1 MRRPLVLTPGDP
13 LGIGPEVA
21 VAALSQLGESAVL
34 VGDGAAI
41 ERWAG
46 PLPRTPSVEGAAGL
60 CILEPAGEEPVEVAA
75 LRVAVQAC
83 LEGHAGALVT
93 GPIHK
98 ASLVERGFA
107 HRGHTE
113 FLGELCGVPG
123 PVMAFVGQGHRASLV
138 TTHVPLSQVAPAIN
152 REKVLHVIRASHA
165 FCVERLGLAQPRIA
179 VCGLNPHAGEG
190 GVLGSE
196 ELQHIGPACSDAREF
211 GIQVEGPVSAEAAF
225 RWNASGRVDW
235 VVGMYHDQVLA
246 PLKLVEFGSLVN
258 VTLGLPICRTSVDH
272 GTARDIAGEGTAD
285 PSSMVSAIS
294 LALGLVQSPHMSSET
309 TPSQGGYPPRDSQS
323 TTGPQVRQ
331 SASSSPSGS

>member
-1 MRRPLVLTPGDP
+1 M
-13 LGIGPEVA
+13 
-21 VAALSQLGESAVL
+21 
-34 VGDGAAI
+34 
-41 ERWAG
+41 
-46 PLPRTPSVEGAAGL
+46 

-75 LRVAVQAC
+75 LRLAVQAC
-83 LEGHAGALVT
+83 LEGHAAALVT

-98 ASLVERGFA
+98 VSLVERGFA
-107 HRGHTE
+107 YRGHTE
-113 FLGELCGVPG
+113 FLGKLCGVSD
-123 PVMAFVGQGHRASLV
+123 PVMAFVGQHHRASLV
-138 TTHVPLSQVAPAIN
+138 TTHVPLAQVAPAIT

-165 FCVERLGLAQPRIA
+165 FCVEQLGLSHPRIA

-196 ELQHIGPACSDAREF
+196 ELEHIGPACSQALEL
-211 GIQVEGPVSAEAAF
+211 GIRVEGPVSAEAAF
-225 RWNASGRVDW
+225 RWNAAGRADW

-272 GTARDIAGEGTAD
+272 GTARDIAGQGTANAD
-285 PSSMVSAIS
+285 SMVAAIS
-294 LALGLVQSPHMSSET
+294 LALQLVQSPHMSSET
-309 TPSQGGYPPRDSQS
+309 PPPQGGYPPSDSQS

>member
-1 MRRPLVLTPGDP
+1 MRCPLVLTPGDP
-13 LGIGPEVA
+13 KGIGPEVA
-21 VAALSQLGESAVL
+21 VAALSHLGESAVL
-34 VGDGAAI
+34 VGEAAAI
-41 ERWAG
+41 EKWAG
-46 PLPRTPSVEGAAGL
+46 PLPRIASVEESAGL
-60 CILEPAGEEPVEVAA
+60 CILEPVGEEPVEVAA

-83 LEGHAGALVT
+83 LEGHAAALVT

-113 FLGELCGVPG
+113 FLGELCGVPA
-123 PVMAFVGQGHRASLV
+123 PVMAFVGHHHRASLV
-138 TTHVPLSQVAPAIN
+138 TTHVPLVQVAPRIT
-152 REKVLHVIRASHA
+152 REGVLHVIRASHA
-165 FCVERLGLAQPRIA
+165 FCVERLGLAHPRIA

-190 GVLGSE
+190 GVLGTE
-196 ELQHIGPACSDAREF
+196 ELEHIGPACADAREG

-272 GTARDIAGEGTAD
+272 GTARDIAGQGTAD
-285 PSSMVSAIS
+285 AASMVAAIT
-294 LALGLVQSPHMSSET
+294 LALRLVQSPHMSSET
-309 TPSQGGYPPRDSQS
+309 TPSQGGYAPKDSQS

>member
-21 VAALSQLGESAVL
+21 VAALSEMGESAVL
-34 VGDGAAI
+34 VGDAAAI
-41 ERWAG
+41 ER
-46 PLPRTPSVEGAAGL
+46 
-60 CILEPAGEEPVEVAA
+60 CVEVAS

-83 LEGHAGALVT
+83 LEGHASALVT

-98 ASLVERGFA
+98 ASLVERGFT

-113 FLGELCGVPG
+113 FLGELCGVSD
-123 PVMAFVGQGHRASLV
+123 PVMAFVGQQHRASLV
-138 TTHVPLSQVAPAIN
+138 TTHVPLSQVAPRVT
-152 REKVLHVIRASHA
+152 RERVLHVIRASHA
-165 FCVERLGLAQPRIA
+165 FCVERLGLARPRLA

-190 GVLGSE
+190 GVLGTE
-196 ELQHIGPACSDAREF
+196 ELEHIGPACATAREA

-225 RWNASGRVDW
+225 RWKASGRVDW

-272 GTARDIAGEGTAD
+272 GTARDIAGQGTANAA
-285 PSSMVSAIS
+285 SMVAAIA
-294 LALGLVQSPHMSSET
+294 LALRLVQSPHISSET
-309 TPSQGGYPPRDSQS
+309 TPSQEGYPPKDSQS
-323 TTGPQVRQ
+323 TAGPQVRQ
-331 SASSSPSGS
+331 SASSLPSGS

>member
-1 MRRPLVLTPGDP
+1 MRPPLVLTPGDP

-21 VAALSQLGESAVL
+21 VAALERLGESAVL
-34 VGDGAAI
+34 VGDAAAI

-46 PLPRTPSVEGAAGL
+46 PLSRTDSIEWAQGL
-60 CILEPAGEEPVEVAA
+60 CILEPTGGEPVEVAA
-75 LRVAVQAC
+75 LRLAVQAC
-83 LEGHAGALVT
+83 LEGHAAAMVT

-113 FLGELCGVPG
+113 FLGELCSVPG
-123 PVMAFVGQGHRASLV
+123 PVMAFVGQHHRASLV
-138 TTHVPLSQVAPAIN
+138 TTHVPLSQVAPAIT
-152 REKVLHVIRASHA
+152 RERVLHVIRASHA
-165 FCVERLGLAQPRIA
+165 FCVERLGLPHPRIA

-190 GVLGSE
+190 GLLGSE
-196 ELQHIGPACSDAREF
+196 ELEHIGPACSQALEL

-272 GTARDIAGEGTAD
+272 GTARDIAGQGTANAD
-285 PSSMVSAIS
+285 SMVAAIA
-294 LALGLVQSPHMSSET
+294 LALRLVQSPHISSET
-309 TPSQGGYPPRDSQS
+309 PPPQGGYPPRDSQS
-323 TTGPQVRQ
+323 TDGPHVRQ